1 MKKIM
6 VFLWIAAL
14 LVSATYMGAGGGPE
28 GTVFPWKMV
37 SRGGGPR
44 DIMEGTDI
52 RPSPEARVGGNKS
65 GAPAPLPNLETILNR
80 YLEALGGRTALEN
93 ISSRRMQ
100 GKLRYTF
107 QGRETEVSEVAAEV
121 FSQAPNRWR
130 LTLTSDSG
138 RQCMGFDG
146 EQGWQQNADRV
157 LIDKNQR
164 FSTLAF
170 LFNPQAPLFLETYFP
185 SSTLT
190 GSRDINGKTYW
201 EVSAVL
207 RSGATKALFF
217 EKDSGLLGWIGE
229 DLEVPEYIETEGIRH
244 PAGISIYRKHFTAD
258 YRFSDIAV
266 NSSTGD
272 EDIHVPTLDE
282 VFPEDFEG
290 MDYPEALPLLID
302 FPSEHEDMNVPSR
315 DGRFLYEFIVKKGYR
330 RGLEIGTFTGYSAL
344 WMGLAFS
351 ENGGRLFTIEIEQG
365 PGEEARRNILKAGL
379 SEVVDAR
386 IADAFAEIPRIEGT
400 FDFVFID
407 AWKPD
412 YVKFLRMLRDRIT
425 PGGAIVAHNV
435 TNHAREMQ
443 DFLQAI
449 KEDPGLETTFN
460 ELSAEG
466 MSISIVRK

>member
-1 MKKIM
+1 MNKIM
-6 VFLWIAAL
+6 LFLCMAAL
-14 LVSATYMGAGGGPE
+14 LVSGAGTAAGGGPE
-28 GTVFPWKMV
+28 GAV
-37 SRGGGPR
+37 SPRERTSMGGEPR
-44 DIMEGTDI
+44 AIMERTDI
-52 RPSPEARVGGNKS
+52 GPSTEARVGSNKP
-65 GAPAPLPNLETILNR
+65 GTPAPLPSLEAILNR
-80 YLEALGGRTALEN
+80 YLEALGGRRALED

-100 GKLRYTF
+100 GKLRFIT
-107 QGRETEVSEVAAEV
+107 QDRESEVREISAEV
-121 FSQAPNRWR
+121 FSQAPDRWR
-130 LTLTSDSG
+130 LTLNSDRG

-146 EQGWQQNADRV
+146 QRGWQQNTDRI
-157 LIDKNQR
+157 LMDKNQR
-164 FSTLAF
+164 FSSLAY
-170 LFNPQAPLFLETYFP
+170 LFNPQAPLFLESYFP
-185 SSTLT
+185 SSSLS
-190 GSRDINGKTYW
+190 GSRDIKGKTYW
-201 EVSAVL
+201 EVQAVL
-207 RSGATKALFF
+207 SSGAAKALYF

-244 PAGISIYRKHFTAD
+244 PAGISIYRRHFTAE
-258 YRFSDIAV
+258 YRFTDIAI
-266 NSSTGD
+266 NILTGA

-290 MDYPEALPLLID
+290 LDYPEALPLLID

-315 DGRFLYEFIVKKGYR
+315 DGRFLYEFIIKNGYR

-365 PGEEARRNILKAGL
+365 PGEEARRNIRKAGL

-412 YVKFLRMLRDRIT
+412 YVKFLRMLRDRMA

-435 TNHAREMQ
+435 TNHAREMM
-443 DFLQAI
+443 DFLQEI
-449 KEDPGLETTFN
+449 KEDPCLETTFN